1 MQTPYKEGHRQML
14 HEALQPLLAP
24 VVLISACGL
33 MIMCLNARTMASMS
47 RIRRLH
53 HERLEI
59 AERAEAAGGATATQ
73 RLRYA
78 GVGDQSDNL
87 LRRLRLMRG
96 SLMCMVGCVVLM
108 LISSLSIGIAG
119 LAAGSAFD
127 EIAVIAFVAG
137 IVSMLIG
144 SATFLVEL
152 RISLREITHEHQ
164 RMLAL
169 TLPDAGRDS
178 S

>member
-1 MQTPYKEGHRQML
+1 ML

-33 MIMCLNARTMASMS
+33 MIMALNARTMMSKS

-59 AERAEAAGGATATQ
+59 AELAEAAGGVTPTQ
-73 RLRYA
+73 RHRYE
-78 GVGDQSDNL
+78 GVGNQSDHL
-87 LRRLRLMRG
+87 LCRLRLMRA

-108 LISSLSIGIAG
+108 LISSLFIGIAG
-119 LAAGSAFD
+119 INPDWFFD
-127 EIAVIAFVAG
+127 EFAIATFVTG
-137 IVSMLIG
+137 ILSMLAG
-144 SATFLVEL
+144 AVTFLIEL
-152 RISLREITHEHQ
+152 RLSLQEIAYEHG

-169 TLPDAGRDS
+169 TLSEPKEVS
-178 S
+178 P